1 LLGKN
6 GPAPYYGWTPS
17 YFTAPPVG
25 LYSIFENKGMSGMG
39 GNTQVTDRP
48 KQFVIMPTVTAA
60 MMFKANYIMGHDG
73 NYARWFS
80 TNPQAQELYRSRI
93 QAITPKIVNG
103 F

>member
-1 LLGKN
+1 
-6 GPAPYYGWTPS
+6 
-17 YFTAPPVG
+17 
-25 LYSIFENKGMSGMG
+25 MG